1 VERALAHF
9 RRKIVALREQG
20 WREPNEEL
28 RLTVRPIRIA

>member
-28 RLTVRPIRIA
+28 RA